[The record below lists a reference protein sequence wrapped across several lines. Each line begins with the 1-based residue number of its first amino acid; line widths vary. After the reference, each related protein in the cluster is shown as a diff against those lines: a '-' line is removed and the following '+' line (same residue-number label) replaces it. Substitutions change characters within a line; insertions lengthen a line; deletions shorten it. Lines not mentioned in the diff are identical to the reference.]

1 MSSCGGFARPG
12 GGSERRGAAA
22 FAGGFTLIE
31 ILVVVVIISVIAA
44 GAIISFGSLGQDRQL
59 EDERDRLIVLMNYA
73 REQAELQTRELGLYC
88 TQDGYRFLAFDPLK
102 NLWVD
107 VQDDDA
113 LRARTL
119 PAGVG
124 IRLAVESHDIVLTA
138 ATDKQKKDPKDLIP
152 HVMIFS
158 NGDLSSFEL
167 TLERL
172 GTGHTAVLVPDDQE
186 NVIERP
192 KPAKEDQ
199 A

>member
-1 MSSCGGFARPG
+1 MS
-12 GGSERRGAAA
+12 RRGAA

-59 EDERDRLIVLMNYA
+59 DDERDRLIVLMNYA

-88 TQDGYRFLAFDPLK
+88 AQDGYRFLAFDPQK
-102 NLWVD
+102 NLWLD

-119 PAGVG
+119 PSGVR
-124 IRLAVESHDIVLTA
+124 IRLAVESHDVVLKA
-138 ATDKQKKDPKDLIP
+138 ATDSKLKQDPKDLIP

-158 NGDLSSFEL
+158 NGDLTSFEL
-167 TLERL
+167 TLERV
-172 GTGHTAVLVPDDQE
+172 GTDHTAVLVPDDQE

-192 KPAKEDQ
+192 KPAKEGQ